1 MSQFYSCVITSQRPT
16 RFKFKYQEYMT
27 SCKRLKKR
35 LHDVFTELYRRG
47 VRRFYVGGALGV
59 DLWAGEIL
67 LEMRRQEE
75 YQELEIV
82 LVYPF
87 PGHDERWDPKS
98 RERLRHLKENCDQF
112 VMGSKIVGAQGYR
125 ERTAYMVEHAD
136 CLVAVCDDEPAG
148 PSGVEAGLRVITEA
162 KTYLS
167 YVGKTVTLAQ
177 ATGFEAMAEM
187 GAYQ

>member
-1 MSQFYSCVITSQRPT
+1 MSQFYSCAITSQRPT

-35 LHDVFTELYRRG
+35 LHDVFAELYRRG

-112 VMGSKIVGAQGYR
+112 VM
-125 ERTAYMVEHAD
+125 
-136 CLVAVCDDEPAG
+136 AVCDDEPAG
-148 PSGVEAGLRVITEA
+148 PSGVEAVLR
-162 KTYLS
+162 
-167 YVGKTVTLAQ
+167 
-177 ATGFEAMAEM
+177 MAEARKLPVVLIHPDT
-187 GAYQ
+187 GKVKCVIL

>member
-1 MSQFYSCVITSQRPT
+1 MSQFYSCAITSQRPT

-35 LHDVFTELYRRG
+35 LHDVFAELYRRG

-67 LEMRRQEE
+67 LEMRRREE
-75 YQELEIV
+75 YQGLEIV

-112 VMGSKIVGAQGYR
+112 VMGSKIVGAQGYW

-136 CLVAVCDDEPAG
+136 CLAAVYDDESPG
-148 PSGVEAGLRVITEA
+148 PSGVEAALR
-162 KTYLS
+162 
-167 YVGKTVTLAQ
+167 
-177 ATGFEAMAEM
+177 MAEVQKILVVQICPKT
-187 GAYQ
+187 GGVVWK

>member
-1 MSQFYSCVITSQRPT
+1 MSQFYSCAITSQRPT

-98 RERLRHLKENCDQF
+98 QERLRHLKENCDQF
-112 VMGSKIVGAQGYR
+112 VMVSGAHCLHG
-125 ERTAYMVEHAD
+125 RT
-136 CLVAVCDDEPAG
+136 
-148 PSGVEAGLRVITEA
+148 R
-162 KTYLS
+162 
-167 YVGKTVTLAQ
+167 
-177 ATGFEAMAEM
+177 
-187 GAYQ
+187 